1 MIKLIAWR
9 LKILRIMGLDYG
21 EKRIGVAISDELKMT
36 AQGITVIKRTLL
48 DKDIERIKE
57 LALEYNV
64 SEIVIG
70 IPKNMNGTL
79 GFMAEE
85 VKEFAK
91 EIKKKISIPVELQD
105 ERLSSKAA
113 ERTLLEGD
121 VSRKKRKEVI
131 DKMAAVYL
139 LQGYL
144 DSKV

>member
-1 MIKLIAWR
+1 M
-9 LKILRIMGLDYG
+9 RIMGLDYG

-48 DKDIERIKE
+48 DKDIEKIKE
-57 LALEYNV
+57 LVLEYNV
-64 SEIVIG
+64 SEIVVG
-70 IPKNMNGTL
+70 IPKNMDGTL

-91 EIKKKISIPVELQD
+91 EIQKKISISLELQD